1 MSALQAY
8 GACQASRGLCS
19 DLEAALLRLARFTPW
34 PRLTPAVVRLLDVMS
49 RADHPLSAS
58 LHDELAGWLLPG
70 VEPSA
75 GSARGSGGGGGA
87 AAMTAKQA
95 RLLLRAWVGLAVAPG
110 SPARATLPA
119 LVQALDPRLGA
130 VDVVQRALNLRLD
143 VAGTAEDIHSVFDA
157 AGGYFGRPNTIYAL
171 RKLAALCAPSSS
183 ARMHACSRSRTAR
196 AGRGDARAPA
206 RAPCPQGLR
215 ASPPR

>member
-1 MSALQAY
+1 M
-8 GACQASRGLCS
+8 
-19 DLEAALLRLARFTPW
+19 
-34 PRLTPAVVRLLDVMS
+34 TPAVTRLLYFMS

-58 LHDELAGWLLPG
+58 LHDELAGWLLP
-70 VEPSA
+70 SA
-75 GSARGSGGGGGA
+75 DTSAESARGGGGGGGGA
-87 AAMTAKQA
+87 AALTAKHA
-95 RLLLRAWVGLAVAPG
+95 KPLLRAWAGLAVSPG